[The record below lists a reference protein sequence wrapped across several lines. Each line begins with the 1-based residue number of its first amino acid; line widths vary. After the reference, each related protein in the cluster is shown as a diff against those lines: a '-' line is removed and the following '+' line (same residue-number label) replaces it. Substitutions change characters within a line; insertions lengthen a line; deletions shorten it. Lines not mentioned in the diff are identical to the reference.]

1 MDIEQREN
9 NQRELFWPSKSTSPF
24 FDSFQIHSK
33 NNKSRIVMIAC
44 ISPGSSSADHSLNT
58 LRYADRLKEKT
69 SKPIKYDPA
78 NFYTEEVQ
86 EEAKVEPER
95 QPQRPVMQEPVVA
108 RNQKP
113 SDANGN
119 LSDRGNAAKPNK
131 SPINQNR
138 AADNKPSVE
147 QANQRNAAPQRAVR
161 GK

>member
-1 MDIEQREN
+1 
-9 NQRELFWPSKSTSPF
+9 
-24 FDSFQIHSK
+24 
-33 NNKSRIVMIAC
+33 MIAC

-69 SKPIKYDPA
+69 TKPIKYDPA
-78 NFYTEEVQ
+78 NFVTEEVQ

-95 QPQRPVMQEPVVA
+95 QPQRPVMQEPVV

-113 SDANGN
+113 SEANGN
-119 LSDRGNAAKPNK
+119 LSDRGNVGKPNK

-138 AADNKPSVE
+138 AADNKASAE
-147 QANQRNAAPQRAVR
+147 QANQRNVPPQRAVR

>member
-1 MDIEQREN
+1 
-9 NQRELFWPSKSTSPF
+9 
-24 FDSFQIHSK
+24 
-33 NNKSRIVMIAC
+33 MIAC

-69 SKPIKYDPA
+69 NKPIKYDPA

-95 QPQRPVMQEPVVA
+95 QPQRPVMQEPVV

-113 SDANGN
+113 PEANGN

-138 AADNKPSVE
+138 VAENKASAE
-147 QANQRNAAPQRAVR
+147 QANQRNAPPQRAVR